1 MLILAADTSG
11 KNGSLALVRFE
22 NDGPQTID
30 LVPLEGGTF
39 SAQLV
44 PQIAELLQKHALK
57 KNAIDAFAVAA
68 GPGSFTGLRVGLAA
82 IKALAEILQKPIVA
96 VSLLEALA
104 RSPELDVRNENRV
117 IAVLDAG
124 RSEIYSG
131 TFSCPHHQDH
141 QAIGIDQKLETL
153 DELMANAAGQQVVTS
168 DAKLFELLSAAKLKV
183 TLVPRPSAV
192 AIASLGCEKFQGGET
207 VSPEDLDA
215 LYIRRSDAEVKLAK

>member
-22 NDGPQTID
+22 NESPKTIE
-30 LVPLEGGTF
+30 LVPLEGGAF

-57 KNAIDAFAVAA
+57 KSAIDAFAVAA

-82 IKALAEILQKPIVA
+82 IKALAEVLHKPIAA
-96 VSLLEALA
+96 VSVLEALIH
-104 RSPELDVRNENRV
+104 SPELEIRERERI
-117 IAVLDAG
+117 IAALDAG
-124 RSEIYSG
+124 RGEIYSG
-131 TFSCPHHQDH
+131 AFSCPDR

-153 DELMANAAGQQVVTS
+153 DEFTTNAAGQQVVTS
-168 DAKLFELLSAAKLKV
+168 DAKLSELLSVVKLKV
-183 TLVPRPSAV
+183 SLVPRPAAD
-192 AIASLGCEKFQGGET
+192 AIARLGFEKIKAGEV

-215 LYIRRSDAEVKLAK
+215 LYIRRSDAEIKLGK